1 MLSSAGILANQAA
14 LLEWVSTLVDALG
27 RSRINNY
34 PQANSMLPL
43 APQDTGFR
51 VKKAEQLYDGAVFS
65 LLLEILDD
73 EYNPSR
79 LQQALANPPED
90 NDDQRSRNLHIIHM
104 ALNDHARRR
113 CPKIEPLVRSVDF
126 HALGRHPTKKGMA
139 EVNNN
144 NNTSSNSSGANPALA
159 KKHLA
164 KIMTQILT
172 VFLCACVWNE
182 DENERSR
189 LVMLIMGLDQIH
201 QSAIF
206 TIIKDAENL
215 ANQDLEATDNE
226 NEASAVS
233 TNADDDLAREA
244 ELAHW
249 RNEAEE
255 AKSRASRLKMRID
268 RLQDSYDELLEKHED
283 VLAQNS
289 ELEKQIESE
298 LGNFDK
304 HRLQHQLRENE
315 TLIANLENQRNDL
328 IEQKER
334 LEREKARLEVQVQKA
349 EHLIDENQELRSK
362 NEELSKKANTADNLR
377 KKVEAYRPM
386 EVELKALQNEK
397 VDVMKAYSE
406 LEKANARIG
415 VMRQEQEAYATKMEG
430 YEIDIASF
438 RDEKTMW
445 KTENN
450 ELRMRIQHL
459 EQQSMSDEQT
469 VRDLQDKIQMLDPS
483 ARPDTPSAARPLQSL
498 EDELRDS
505 GGSNISMRDI
515 EVQRLQAENALL
527 RNSIG
532 TETEK
537 GLLLQELEDS
547 RSTRQSLQ
555 ERYNELL
562 EKYAVGQ
569 SQIDALVLNLGPE
582 GLVVAIDVCH
592 KLDPDLKWL
601 MSDFIRSEAYSN
613 LRTQVLAEQNI
624 SKDLRRQLEAAKQA
638 LSDKERELL
647 QARGD
652 CKIILADL
660 LLNSNSGDDADDVDD
675 DKVNAVEKSSYD
687 ALEEL
692 KKTDGMIAVSL
703 RAELDAERKKSRSLK
718 DEVDNF
724 QKQLLTAFIEKD
736 QLRQETEKSNQKLQ
750 EALDGQTPS
759 TEHIKTGEKL
769 EKLRA
774 KAKELKEVSAS
785 SLVVDTSAPPVISV
799 DDSPISDWSDSDSDS
814 DGDGNGDEPDD
825 LYESEDEEAAELEQ
839 NLADLRVETKRTSML
854 QALGGYFRSPEVPQ
868 RPKSG
873 FHPYTVNENGSF
885 GFPPRPVSA
894 APALGGSTTY
904 GGSLPSSPSGSEGTT
919 RTSFESVPISPVA
932 TTVKSRA
939 TQASPAPSHRSKA
952 SLSAWFGIRGQDP
965 NSGIARELSSSS
977 TKAKQ

>member
-1 MLSSAGILANQAA
+1 MLASLGVPANQAA
-14 LLEWVSTLVDALG
+14 LLAWVSRLVNVFG
-27 RSRINNY
+27 RSRIN
-34 PQANSMLPL
+34 PSQADSMLAL
-43 APQDTGFR
+43 APRDTGFR

-90 NDDQRSRNLHIIHM
+90 SDDQRSRNLHIIHM

-113 CPKIEPLVRSVDF
+113 CPKIEPLIRSVDF
-126 HALGRHPTKKGMA
+126 HALGRQPTKKGMT
-139 EVNNN
+139 EVNQSS
-144 NNTSSNSSGANPALA
+144 TSAPLRPD
-159 KKHLA
+159 KKHLT
-164 KIMTQILT
+164 KIMAQILT
-172 VFLCACVWNE
+172 VFLGACVFNE
-182 DENERSR
+182 DEDQRER
-189 LVMLIMGLDQIH
+189 LVKLIMGLDRIH

-206 TIIKDAENL
+206 TIIQDAQ
-215 ANQDLEATDNE
+215 AKMDLEAADTDNE
-226 NEASAVS
+226 ASVASANV
-233 TNADDDLAREA
+233 DDDLRQEA
-244 ELAHW
+244 EVAHW
-249 RNEAEE
+249 RFEAEE
-255 AKSRASRLKMRID
+255 ARKLAGGLKMRID
-268 RLQDSYDELLEKHED
+268 RLQDNYDDLLRKHED
-283 VLAQNS
+283 VLVQNAD
-289 ELEKQIESE
+289 LEKQIESE

-386 EVELKALQNEK
+386 EVELKALQNDK
-397 VDVMKAYSE
+397 VDVMKAYSD

-450 ELRMRIQHL
+450 ELRMRIQYL
-459 EQQSMSDEQT
+459 EQQALSDEQT

-483 ARPDTPSAARPLQSL
+483 ALPPDTPSAARPLQSL

-505 GGSNISMRDI
+505 GSNNISMRDI

-547 RSTRQSLQ
+547 RSTRQQLQ
-555 ERYNELL
+555 EKYNELL

-569 SQIDALVLNLGPE
+569 SQIDALVHNMGPD
-582 GLVVAIDVCH
+582 GLVATIDACY
-592 KLDPDLKWL
+592 KLDPKMKWL
-601 MSDFIRSEAYSN
+601 MSDFIRNEAYSN

-624 SKDLRRQLEAAKQA
+624 SKDLRRQLEATKQA

-660 LLNSNSGDDADDVDD
+660 LLNGGSIDHTDD
-675 DKVNAVEKSSYD
+675 DKVNAVEKSSFN

-703 RAELDAERKKSRSLK
+703 RAELDSERKKSRALK
-718 DEVDNF
+718 EEGDNF

-736 QLRQETEKSNQKLQ
+736 QLRQEAEKSNQKLQ

-774 KAKELKEVSAS
+774 KAKELKEVSAQISS
-785 SLVVDTSAPPVISV
+785 SLVLDTSTPNISV
-799 DDSPISDWSDSDSDS
+799 DSSVSPISDWSD
-814 DGDGNGDEPDD
+814 GPDD
-825 LYESEDEEAAELEQ
+825 PNDEDDEDAAELEQ
-839 NLADLRVETKRTSML
+839 DLGDLHLETKRTSML
-854 QALGGYFRSPEVPQ
+854 QAIGGYFRSPRTPQ
-868 RPKSG
+868 RPKPG
-873 FHPYTVNENGSF
+873 FHPYTIEENGAF

-894 APALGGSTTY
+894 APALGGSATRR
-904 GGSLPSSPSGSEGTT
+904 GSISSSPTGTEET
-919 RTSFESVPISPVA
+919 SRTSLESVPISPVA
-932 TTVKSRA
+932 TSVGDDISHP
-939 TQASPAPSHRSKA
+939 SSAPSHRSMG
-952 SLSAWFGIRGQDP
+952 SRMSWFGARRQDP
-965 NSGIARELSSSS
+965 SS
-977 TKAKQ
+977 